1 MRLKRNVAVSET
13 GFVFDPTSGESYSIN
28 AEGQEIMALLKEGR
42 TPEEISKAMCTE
54 YEIDPAGFEKYFY
67 DFIGML
73 RQFQLIEE
81 EEDKQQ
87 PAGD

>member
-1 MRLKRNVAVSET
+1 MKIKSNIAVSET

-28 AEGQEIMALLKEGR
+28 PVGQEILQQLKEGKSDQ
-42 TPEEISKAMCTE
+42 EISTAMTGE
-54 YEIDPAGFEKYFY
+54 YEIDDASFEKYYY

-81 EEDKQQ
+81 DE
-87 PAGD
+87 

>member
-1 MRLKRNVAVSET
+1 MKIKSNIAVSET

-28 AEGQEIMALLKEGR
+28 PVGQEILQQLKEGKSDQ
-42 TPEEISKAMCTE
+42 EISTAMTGE
-54 YEIDPAGFEKYFY
+54 YEIDDAGFEKYYY

-81 EEDKQQ
+81 DE
-87 PAGD
+87 

>member
-1 MRLKRNVAVSET
+1 MQIKKNIAVSET

-28 AEGQEIMALLKEGR
+28 REGQEIMARLKDGE
-42 TPEEISKAMCTE
+42 TPEEISTAMCAE
-54 YEIDPAGFEKYFY
+54 FEIDPADFEKYFY

-81 EEDKQQ
+81 DE
-87 PAGD
+87 

>member
-1 MRLKRNVAVSET
+1 MKIKSNIAVSET

-28 AEGQEIMALLKEGR
+28 PVGQEILHQLKDGKSI
-42 TPEEISKAMCTE
+42 EEISTMITGE
-54 YEIDPAGFEKYFY
+54 YEIDAGSFEKYYY

-81 EEDKQQ
+81 DE
-87 PAGD
+87 

>member
-1 MRLKRNVAVSET
+1 MQIKRNIAVSET

-28 AEGQEIMALLKEGR
+28 NVGQEIMAMMKDGK
-42 TPEEISKAMCTE
+42 TPREISAVMCQE
-54 YEIDPAGFEKYFY
+54 YEIDSAGFEKYFY

-81 EEDKQQ
+81 DE
-87 PAGD
+87 

>member
-1 MRLKRNVAVSET
+1 MKIKSNIAVSET

-28 AEGQEIMALLKEGR
+28 PVGQEILHQLKDGKSI
-42 TPEEISKAMCTE
+42 EEISTMITGE
-54 YEIDPAGFEKYFY
+54 YEIDAASFEKYYY

-81 EEDKQQ
+81 DE
-87 PAGD
+87 